1 VLVGDRHIVGRLSQM
16 HGLPENYLWAIQPA
30 PEYPDL
36 PLGGYKPQPYFHQI
50 NTNAPGTQLISDNP
64 YIFMIQDFLSA
75 EECKEVVSLY
85 AHSSDKGS
93 SVTHEAQTKTRTST
107 TVVYPIGDEPPLLSA
122 LRERVA
128 TLARVST
135 DQLQATKLS
144 CYEKGQF
151 FGKHSDAIA
160 HAFKLPWI
168 DRLLDESATAQE
180 LTASGAAGFLPDRF
194 CTVWVYLNDVNEG
207 GCTRFYSSDPR
218 DELYGTALPRMG
230 KVLGKDVPGVPKTR
244 SKAKDLLIKPKAGM
258 AVVHFPTTT
267 KDYMCM
273 PDPLVTHES
282 DVAVDP
288 KYIWQ
293 QFIYSEPL
301 NIVEKMFT
309 DAIRADKRWNE
320 LAPEEQIKRLKK
332 SLFGK
337 E

>member
-1 VLVGDRHIVGRLSQM
+1 VLGGVERAFMSTSTQKDVALGYSDM
-16 HGLPENYLWAIQPA
+16 LWGIQPLA
-30 PEYPDL
+30 EYPDL
-36 PLGGYKPQPYFHQI
+36 PFDGYKVQPFFHQI
-50 NTNAPGTQLISDNP
+50 NTQSPGLQLVQEGPD
-64 YIFMIQDFLSA
+64 IFIHPGFLSPD
-75 EECKEVVSLY
+75 ECQQAMNLY
-85 AHSSDKGS
+85 TLSSNKGS

-144 CYEKGQF
+144 CYEKGEF
-151 FGKHSDAIA
+151 FGKHLDSVANA
-160 HAFKLPWI
+160 YNW
-168 DRLLDESATAQE
+168 DRLMDGSATAQE

-207 GCTRFYSSDPR
+207 GCTRFYSSDPH
-218 DELYGTALPRMG
+218 DGLYGTALPRMG
-230 KVLGKDVPGVPKTR
+230 EVLGKDVPGVPKTR